1 MTSVVD
7 EDQRRT
13 PSWLFMGPKDGL
25 RKRRLGSTDSM
36 ISVSDDESLPGT
48 STPSKVLE
56 KGSFLQSW
64 LPMLSPKKQLQSNDS
79 LCDSGFQDTLLTPE
93 AHNEL
98 PEAPLVEKKPRQYSV
113 FVAYALPLA
122 AMLAI
127 FGALGFGLMMINKEA
142 VEVDQL
148 NGKYKSLQ
156 YARER
161 IQTASNKRGG
171 DSAIV
176 NELVYDYD
184 GHEELDGDNL
194 YLEYPDD
201 PKFRPYFQRNDA
213 QNDFDKSDTDKI
225 SRAEQDELMD
235 YPDYPEFRAS
245 FV

>member
-1 MTSVVD
+1 M
-7 EDQRRT
+7 
-13 PSWLFMGPKDGL
+13 
-25 RKRRLGSTDSM
+25 
-36 ISVSDDESLPGT
+36 
-48 STPSKVLE
+48 
-56 KGSFLQSW
+56 
-64 LPMLSPKKQLQSNDS
+64 
-79 LCDSGFQDTLLTPE
+79 LTPE

-142 VEVDQL
+142 VELDQL

-184 GHEELDGDNL
+184 GREELDGDNL

-201 PKFRPYFQRNDA
+201 PKFRPYFQRNNA

>member
-1 MTSVVD
+1 M
-7 EDQRRT
+7 
-13 PSWLFMGPKDGL
+13 
-25 RKRRLGSTDSM
+25 
-36 ISVSDDESLPGT
+36 
-48 STPSKVLE
+48 
-56 KGSFLQSW
+56 
-64 LPMLSPKKQLQSNDS
+64 
-79 LCDSGFQDTLLTPE
+79 LTPE

-142 VEVDQL
+142 VELDQL

-184 GHEELDGDNL
+184 GHEELDSDNL

>member
-1 MTSVVD
+1 M
-7 EDQRRT
+7 
-13 PSWLFMGPKDGL
+13 
-25 RKRRLGSTDSM
+25 
-36 ISVSDDESLPGT
+36 
-48 STPSKVLE
+48 
-56 KGSFLQSW
+56 
-64 LPMLSPKKQLQSNDS
+64 
-79 LCDSGFQDTLLTPE
+79 LTPE

-142 VEVDQL
+142 VEVDLL

-171 DSAIV
+171 NSAIV

-184 GHEELDGDNL
+184 GHEELDSDNL

-213 QNDFDKSDTDKI
+213 PNDFDKSDTDEI

>member
-1 MTSVVD
+1 M
-7 EDQRRT
+7 
-13 PSWLFMGPKDGL
+13 
-25 RKRRLGSTDSM
+25 
-36 ISVSDDESLPGT
+36 
-48 STPSKVLE
+48 
-56 KGSFLQSW
+56 
-64 LPMLSPKKQLQSNDS
+64 
-79 LCDSGFQDTLLTPE
+79 LTPE

-98 PEAPLVEKKPRQYSV
+98 PEAPLVEKEPRQSSV
-113 FVAYALPLA
+113 FVTYALPLA

-127 FGALGFGLMMINKEA
+127 FGALGFGLMMMNREA

-161 IQTASNKRGG
+161 IQTEANDGG
-171 DSAIV
+171 EDSAIV

-184 GHEELDGDNL
+184 GHEELGGDNM

-213 QNDFDKSDTDKI
+213 QNDFDKSDTDEI
-225 SRAEQDELMD
+225 SRAEHDELMD
-235 YPDYPEFRAS
+235 YPDYPEFRAP